1 MSDVVARAD
10 VDGRAAMGERR
21 TRQRVRAKMIRATA
35 AIIVVAGAAALAA
48 APESFAQFAPDATRS
63 PEISAPSRSQ
73 PPRARTRIRVT
84 PPYPYRTYSTTYPV
98 PHTYE
103 YPGPGHVRECTS
115 WLAAENR
122 PSGAV
127 IVPRMRC
134 WWQPGRDLGP

>member
-1 MSDVVARAD
+1 
-10 VDGRAAMGERR
+10 
-21 TRQRVRAKMIRATA
+21 MIRATA
-35 AIIVVAGAAALAA
+35 AIIVVVGAAALAA
-48 APESFAQFAPDATRS
+48 APESLAQFPSDATPS
-63 PEISAPSRSQ
+63 PETSAPSRSQ

-84 PPYPYRTYSTTYPV
+84 PAYPYRPYSTTYPV
-98 PHTYE
+98 PYTYE

-134 WWQPGRDLGP
+134 WWRPGRDLGP

>member
-1 MSDVVARAD
+1 
-10 VDGRAAMGERR
+10 
-21 TRQRVRAKMIRATA
+21 MIRATA

-48 APESFAQFAPDATRS
+48 APESLAQFPSDETRS

-73 PPRARTRIRVT
+73 PARARTRIRVT
-84 PPYPYRTYSTTYPV
+84 PAFPYRPYATTYPV
-98 PHTYE
+98 PYTYE

-134 WWQPGRDLGP
+134 WWRPGRDLGP